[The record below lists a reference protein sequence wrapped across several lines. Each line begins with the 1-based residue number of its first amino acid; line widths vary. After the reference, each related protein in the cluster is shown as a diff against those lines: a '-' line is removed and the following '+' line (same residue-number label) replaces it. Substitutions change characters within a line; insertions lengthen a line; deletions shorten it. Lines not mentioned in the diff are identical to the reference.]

1 MPALSKVNPNRILLS
16 LGGSLVVPDGGIDTA
31 FLSELNLLIRKW
43 VELGYGFIIVVGGGK
58 LARNYRDAGK
68 DVVGQELTIDDLDWL
83 GIHATRLNA
92 HLIRTIF
99 RDIAHPV
106 IVDDYTIIFKPE
118 EPVLVG
124 AGWKPGFSTDYDAVI
139 LAEDHQIKRLI
150 NMSNIDYVYT
160 ADPKKDPKATPIERI
175 SWRNYRKMIGSE
187 WMPGMNAPFDPVASR
202 KAQGL
207 RLKAQIL
214 NGRNLANLEKC
225 FSGEEFVG
233 TTIS

>member
-16 LGGSLVVPDGGIDTA
+16 LGGSLVVPDGGVDTA
-31 FLSELNLLIRKW
+31 FLSEFNLLIRKW
-43 VELGYGFIIVVGGGK
+43 VDLGYGFIIVVGGGK

-68 DVVGQELTIDDLDWL
+68 EIIGQELTVDDLDWL

-99 RDIAHPV
+99 RDVAHPR
-106 IVDDYTIIFKPE
+106 IVDDYAIIIKPE

-124 AGWKPGFSTDYDAVI
+124 AGWKPGFSTDFDAVI
-139 LAEDHQIKRLI
+139 LAEDYQIKRLI
-150 NMSNIDYVYT
+150 NMSNIDHVYT
-160 ADPKKDPKATPIERI
+160 ADPKIDPNATPIERI
-175 SWRNYRKMIGSE
+175 SWRDYRKMIGSE
-187 WMPGMNAPFDPVASR
+187 WKPGMNAPFDPVASR

-207 RLKAQIL
+207 RLKVQIL
-214 NGRNLANLEKC
+214 NGKNLDNLEKC
-225 FSGEEFVG
+225 FSGEEFTG